1 MENDMKLTPVEF
13 AERHTGPLYPWQRE
27 MLERIEKMTPQQLL
41 DFRARHKLSQRA
53 AAKRTGTAYGSWHNW
68 EKGKTAPPAWVSIV
82 FAAVDA
88 GIA

>member
-1 MENDMKLTPVEF
+1 VTYLCVINSNGRNMD
-13 AERHTGPLYPWQRE
+13 
-27 MLERIEKMTPQQLL
+27 MTPQDVK

-53 AAKRTGTAYGSWHNW
+53 AAKRTGTGYVSWHNW
-68 EKGKTAPPAWVSIV
+68 EHGKTAPPAWIRHV